1 MRLKKKYRNLLRFI
15 AVTLILILMIS
26 VVAAAKQH
34 IDNKKSNHNQDI
46 EEEYPDEDAEAYE
59 LPERTLNS
67 DVIPY
72 DGVPR
77 TISCWGDSMMFG
89 MGAGEAYIVFGD
101 DEPFDI
107 SGWTSPDTLQYL
119 TGIKV
124 YNLGVSGETSYEIA
138 LRQGGIKMYVRDT
151 FEVGYDDSVDVTI
164 VDENGGEVY
173 MADFSAFKMLS
184 PEGTRWHY
192 FRWVAYA
199 GNYLLM
205 MFYTMVAG
213 WMLNYFVYSLTGQL
227 SGKNVE
233 QIGGEFN
240 NMLSTPSVMI
250 FWTLVVV
257 VISILVCSLGLQKGV
272 EKISKVMMI
281 LLFALMI
288 IMAVNSLLL
297 DGSSEGLKFY
307 LVPDFSKMK
316 EQGIGNVVF
325 AAMSHA
331 FFTLGLGIGS
341 MEIFGSYLSRDCK
354 LTGESINVV
363 ILDTVVALTAG
374 IIIIPACFAYGINPG
389 AGPSLLFITLPNVSG
404 TLLLYTV

>member
-1 MRLKKKYRNLLRFI
+1 M
-15 AVTLILILMIS
+15 AVTLILILTIS

-46 EEEYPDEDAEAYE
+46 EEDYPDEDAEAYE

-173 MADFSAFKMLS
+173 MADFSAYGYTEPQESDIVYINDEMFKIT
-184 PEGTRWHY
+184 GT
-192 FRWVAYA
+192 
-199 GNYLLM
+199 
-205 MFYTMVAG
+205 
-213 WMLNYFVYSLTGQL
+213 
-227 SGKNVE
+227 E
-233 QIGGEFN
+233 E
-240 NMLSTPSVMI
+240 
-250 FWTLVVV
+250 
-257 VISILVCSLGLQKGV
+257 
-272 EKISKVMMI
+272 
-281 LLFALMI
+281 
-288 IMAVNSLLL
+288 
-297 DGSSEGLKFY
+297 EGLHICRYSDEEVNYDAFTTVYADTQVYTKASY
-307 LVPDFSKMK
+307 ERKNDILILEIGSNGGWENYRQLISQYDAMIQNSGCDYYIIVGDTDDPGTSIADTT
-316 EQGIGNVVF
+316 QGIRNEDDPRF
-325 AAMSHA
+325 PLAAIHEALQHRMDMKVITNELAPDLLTVQCRPDDTGLAVMKSCHGIEQMRHMVDA
-331 FFTLGLGIGS
+331 VLLHGFHRFFIGS
-341 MEIFGSYLSRDCK
+341 
-354 LTGESINVV
+354 
-363 ILDTVVALTAG
+363 
-374 IIIIPACFAYGINPG
+374 
-389 AGPSLLFITLPNVSG
+389 G
-404 TLLLYTV
+404 TMADR

>member
-1 MRLKKKYRNLLRFI
+1 MRLKKKYRNLLKFM
-15 AVTLILILMIS
+15 AVTLILILTIS

-46 EEEYPDEDAEAYE
+46 EEDYPDEDAEAYE

-164 VDENGGEVY
+164 VDENGEEVY
-173 MADFSAFKMLS
+173 MADFSAYGYTEPQESDIVYINDEMFKITGTEE
-184 PEGTRWHY
+184 EGLHICRYSDEEVNYDAFTTVYADTQVYTKASYERKNNTLILEIGSNGGWENYRQLISQYDAMIQNSGCDYYIIVGDTDDPGTSIADTTQGIRNEDGTYIGVGDTAWEATLREAYGDHFINMRTY
-192 FRWVAYA
+192 LIENGLTDVGLRPTVGDYKGFRRGRISKQLRYDWTHFNSYGYYSKGIAIYA
-199 GNYLLM
+199 
-205 MFYTMVAG
+205 
-213 WMLNYFVYSLTGQL
+213 
-227 SGKNVE
+227 
-233 QIGGEFN
+233 
-240 NMLSTPSVMI
+240 
-250 FWTLVVV
+250 
-257 VISILVCSLGLQKGV
+257 KGV
-272 EKISKVMMI
+272 E
-281 LLFALMI
+281 
-288 IMAVNSLLL
+288 
-297 DGSSEGLKFY
+297 
-307 LVPDFSKMK
+307 
-316 EQGIGNVVF
+316 
-325 AAMSHA
+325 
-331 FFTLGLGIGS
+331 LGYW
-341 MEIFGSYLSRDCK
+341 E
-354 LTGESINVV
+354 
-363 ILDTVVALTAG
+363 
-374 IIIIPACFAYGINPG
+374 
-389 AGPSLLFITLPNVSG
+389 
-404 TLLLYTV
+404 